1 MGASRNDPIGTT
13 GGDAMSTRARSRRKF
28 LKDSIALGLLAP
40 AAAGLAGAAAPWRAD
55 AAGTTPLGFWSRE
68 NFNNGAREPLLK
80 DHCAAFDRSHG
91 TSTDIEFMV
100 FQESIAKMLAAITAG
115 NPPEVGEQGPDVGT
129 QFAASG
135 ALMDLTQ
142 AAHDLAPTFLPLQR
156 DAYVTYQGKVY
167 GLPWYNETRVLFYH
181 RDLLDRAGV
190 RPPTTWAE
198 WTAAAQKLTTAD
210 QFGCG
215 IAMEGTWPGQ
225 MWIPLGISNGGR
237 VIDKTGK
244 IASDSPAMREA
255 LQFVTDLYLKYK
267 VAPPASPTYKNNDV
281 VQLFLLKKIAMFW
294 YNGDLLQTIEAQNP
308 NLLQNVGAV
317 VTPVN
322 HAGQTSRSFLG
333 GFDLFVFQKSA
344 HPQLGLQLLQWMYDP
359 GWYTQFVVSTAA
371 SALPVV
377 KLTASADFYQ
387 QNDARKALV
396 TQLATAVRYGGPD
409 WGNTPWTG
417 EAEGKFLFSQPMVDV
432 MNGKGTVDQAITNM
446 TSALRTLAKQ

>member
-1 MGASRNDPIGTT
+1 M
-13 GGDAMSTRARSRRKF
+13 TRTSSMLWEEADRMAVRRSRRAF
-28 LKDSIALGLLAP
+28 VKDAIALGFMP
-40 AAAGLAGAAAPWRAD
+40 AVAGLAGTVGSGRAEAAAPSHIS
-55 AAGTTPLGFWSRE
+55 FWSRE

-80 DHCAAFDRSHG
+80 DHAAAFDRAHG
-91 TSTDIEFMV
+91 TTTDVQFMV

-115 NPPEVGEQGPDVGT
+115 NPPELGEQGPDVGT

-135 ALMDLTQ
+135 ALMDLT
-142 AAHDLAPTFLPLQR
+142 AVARELGGTFLPLQR

-167 GLPWYNETRVLFYH
+167 AIPWYNETRVLFYH

-198 WTAAAQKLTTAD
+198 WIAAAQKLTTGD
-210 QFGCG
+210 QYGCG
-215 IAMEGTWPGQ
+215 IAVEGTWPGQ

-244 IASDSPAMREA
+244 IVSDSPAMREG

-267 VAPPASPTYKNNDV
+267 VAPPATPTYKNNDV

-294 YNGDLLQTIEAQNP
+294 YNGDLLQTIEQQAP
-308 NLLQNVGAV
+308 TLLQTVGATI
-317 VTPVN
+317 TPVN

-344 HPQLGLQLLQWMYDP
+344 NPQGGLQLLRWMYDP
-359 GWYTQFVVSTAA
+359 AWYTQYVVTTAA

-377 KLTASADFYQ
+377 KATANTSFFQ

-417 EAEGKFLFSQPMVDV
+417 EAEGKLLFSQPMVDV
-432 MNGKGTVDQAITNM
+432 INGKRSVDQAITDM
-446 TSALRTLAKQ
+446 TAALKALAKQ